1 MKRIPIIVL
10 AIMLL
15 SGMAYAT
22 VPYPYGNYE
31 LTRTG
36 DLKQVYRDVDAKYT
50 VLAQSEKNSTFPWD
64 TKSYATLQAPEVVE
78 AKVNFDADHKFMSSE
93 EREQELA
100 EMHQIYT
107 DDVINFTVGLYS
119 SPGIS
124 GGYSYTEIKSDRTY
138 NSKVVLE
145 TDDGTRYEPTYIYS
159 GSSSLIGRHWWAY
172 NSVDFPR
179 YDENNNQIINE
190 NTKWIKLWV
199 ISHSERIFFEFVFKD
214 Q

>member
-50 VLAQSEKNSTFPWD
+50 VLAQSEKSSTFPWD

-78 AKVNFDADHKFMSSE
+78 AKVNFDAAHKFMSSE

-100 EMHQIYT
+100 EMGQIYT
-107 DDVINFTVGLYS
+107 DNVINFTVGLYS
-119 SPGIS
+119 CPGIS
-124 GGYSYTEIKSDRTY
+124 GGYGYTEINGYSSYIAR
-138 NSKVVLE
+138 VIME
-145 TDDGTRYEPTYIYS
+145 TDDGRRFEPLRVYS
-159 GSSSLIGRHWWAY
+159 GTSSLSGRQWWAF
-172 NSVDFPR
+172 NSVTFPR
-179 YDENNNQIINE
+179 YDEDGKQIINE

-199 ISHSERIFFEFVFKD
+199 ISHNERIFFEFVFKD